1 LGLDVFLPRFSF
13 NVLYFV
19 CFWGEMM
26 PNDKKMSDKPRKLTS
41 ASDLRKYTQQ
51 IWLAGLGAFSRAE
64 EEGGKMFDNLVK
76 VGEELESKTR
86 DIADNT
92 VETVVEARDKVLEKA
107 NDTRDKVER
116 AFDEKLSG
124 ALGRL
129 GIPNQR
135 ELDTINQRLDALT
148 QVLQQLTDQMRQNQ
162 NNGK

>member
-1 LGLDVFLPRFSF
+1 MNKTTKKDEDDFGIPTETANKIALRQRSKSGLDF
-13 NVLYFV
+13 
-19 CFWGEMM
+19 
-26 PNDKKMSDKPRKLTS
+26 
-41 ASDLRKYTQQ
+41 RKYTKQ

>member
-1 LGLDVFLPRFSF
+1 MTTDNKSG
-13 NVLYFV
+13 
-19 CFWGEMM
+19 
-26 PNDKKMSDKPRKLTS
+26 DKPRKLSS
-41 ASDLRKYTQQ
+41 AAELRKYTQD

-76 VGEELESKTR
+76 VGAELEAKTR

-107 NDTRDKVER
+107 SDTREKVER
-116 AFDEKLSG
+116 AFDEKLSA

-135 ELDTINQRLDALT
+135 ELDSVNQRLDTLT
-148 QVLQQLTDQMRQNQ
+148 QVLQQLTDQMRENQ
-162 NNGK
+162 KSQK

>member
-1 LGLDVFLPRFSF
+1 
-13 NVLYFV
+13 
-19 CFWGEMM
+19 MM

-64 EEGGKMFDNLVK
+64 EEGGKM
-76 VGEELESKTR
+76 
-86 DIADNT
+86 